1 MATANKVVGGLKQ
14 VKPILSANKA
24 ESRARVVHLY
34 KAWYKQIPTI
44 IAKFKL
50 DVTEQEA
57 YAKLREEFIKN
68 KHVTDLRVVDLLVVK
83 GQLALLDAVE
93 DFSQKT
99 HLMKYFK
106 DTHNPRPTDFLGK
119 FYAGHDP

>member
-1 MATANKVVGGLKQ
+1 MARTVNNRQVV
-14 VKPILSANKA
+14 
-24 ESRARVVHLY
+24 VV
-34 KAWYKQIPTI
+34 TI
-44 IAKFKL
+44 GNSLEGVLVFKSVAKFKL